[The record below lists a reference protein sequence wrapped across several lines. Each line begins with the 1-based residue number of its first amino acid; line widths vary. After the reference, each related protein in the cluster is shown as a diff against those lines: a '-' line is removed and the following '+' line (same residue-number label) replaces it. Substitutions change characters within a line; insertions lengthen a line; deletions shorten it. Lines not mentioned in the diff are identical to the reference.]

1 MDKKVTCEF
10 LQSELFQIHLA
21 IISRS
26 AYATQKW
33 ASACSEEEQKQMQS
47 EIDFLNKLT
56 QKVVGMLAAS
66 SEPAPKEG
74 EGKN

>member
-1 MDKKVTCEF
+1 MEDKKVTCEF
-10 LQSELFQIHLA
+10 TQSELFQMHLA
-21 IISRS
+21 VISRS

-56 QKVVGMLAAS
+56 QKIIGILSAS
-66 SEPAPKEG
+66 NIPEG
-74 EGKN
+74 EAT